1 MKITNDANVTII
13 GSNTT
18 VVIPNSDSITS
29 SVVVTC
35 NSGSSYSITSSVVV
49 TCNSGSSYRISK
61 ECYIALEELFKEQIG
76 EVESNKPVIVKE

>member
-35 NSGSSYSITSSVVV
+35 NSGSSYRITV
-49 TCNSGSSYRISK
+49 TSNSGSSYRISK